1 MAVLAR
7 VSVFFAEYALP
18 QRCKQGTDIR
28 GSLTADKARQPQ
40 TPDDARKA
48 FDALFKK

>member
-1 MAVLAR
+1 VVRDLAH
-7 VSVFFAEYALP
+7 
-18 QRCKQGTDIR
+18 
-28 GSLTADKARQPQ
+28 DKARQPQ